1 MKKILRCIQLSQK
14 VQRSSETNSES
25 MSSSNI
31 GSISSTNI
39 DSKSSFHNKSISSS
53 NSESKTILG
62 TSISETGKTPN
73 DKSTKIESSDKKESK
88 IVISTLNEERTTS
101 TSTDIEVTTPQS
113 QANIANQTSLP
124 YSLIK
129 QHLYL

>member
-1 MKKILRCIQLSQK
+1 
-14 VQRSSETNSES
+14 

-31 GSISSTNI
+31 ESISSSNV
-39 DSKSSFHNKSISSS
+39 DSKSSFNNKSISSS
-53 NSESKTILG
+53 NSESKTIVG
-62 TSISETGKTPN
+62 TSISDTGKTSN
-73 DKSTKIESSDKKESK
+73 DKSIKIEFSDKKESK